1 MRKVNCPLMKE
12 IIEDGVCFD
21 ISMVA
26 EGLAPEY
33 TAPKKI
39 QNYENY
45 KDICLSCKN
54 HRYD

>member
-1 MRKVNCPLMKE
+1 MRKINCPLMKE

-33 TAPKKI
+33 TAPKK
-39 QNYENY
+39 Y
-45 KDICLSCKN
+45 KIMRIIKI
-54 HRYD
+54 YV